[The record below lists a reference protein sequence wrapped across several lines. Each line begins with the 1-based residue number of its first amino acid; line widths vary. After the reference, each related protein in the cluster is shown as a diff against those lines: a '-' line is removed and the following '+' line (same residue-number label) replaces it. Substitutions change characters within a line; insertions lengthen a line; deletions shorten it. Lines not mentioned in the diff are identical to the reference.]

1 MIDFIWK
8 LLELVATIFDGF
20 ILTRFVFLTLNCNLK
35 YRANKV
41 KYFISSIGYAII
53 ISIMNSVTV
62 FEGLG
67 GVIYTVYAFLISFFL
82 LQGTVIKKLFVS
94 ILNNIIALF
103 VNVLVS
109 SAVSAAFKE
118 DMAVI
123 YTEQSEV
130 RLIAVISAQILMFIF
145 CDLLI
150 KIIGQDKLSLNKKE
164 WFLILTTFVFSFLT
178 IAIIHITQ
186 TYYDIPE
193 TAALLMLFAKI
204 SSVILF
210 VASFYIIFALSRSNK
225 ESEELRILRQQHEY
239 RIQYA
244 NNIKMQYDEI
254 KRIKHDMKQSYLVID
269 SLMSDK
275 KYTEANEYI
284 KSNISNLGKSEVII
298 DVGND
303 FVNAILNSKLTFAKS
318 AGIEVIC
325 SSTNNI
331 GGIDDTDLCSLLGN
345 MLDNAI
351 EACEK
356 CSGEKL
362 IETSISI
369 RDNKCSIIVSNSVEA
384 EILKNNKALKT
395 TKKDTENHGFG
406 VRSIRAIAEKYGGVV
421 NFYQERN
428 MFNCQVVLMLK

>member
-1 MIDFIWK
+1 MIDFLWK
-8 LLELVATIFDGF
+8 LLELAVTIFDGF
-20 ILTRFVFLTLNCNLK
+20 ILTRFVFLTLNCNLQ

-67 GVIYTVYAFLISFFL
+67 GVIYTVYAFLISLFL

-118 DMAVI
+118 NIAVI
-123 YTEQSEV
+123 YTEQSII

-150 KIIGQDKLSLNKKE
+150 KIIRKDKLSLNKKE
-164 WFLILTTFVFSFLT
+164 WFLILTTFIFSFST

-186 TYYDIPE
+186 TYYDIPR
-193 TAALLMLFAKI
+193 AATLLMLFAEI

-254 KRIKHDMKQSYLVID
+254 RRIRHDMKQSYSVIE
-269 SLMSDK
+269 SLISDE
-275 KYTEANEYI
+275 KYTEASEYV
-284 KSNISNLGKSEVII
+284 KSNISSFGKSEVII

-318 AGIEVIC
+318 IGIEVIC
-325 SSTNNI
+325 SSTSNI
-331 GGIDDTDLCSLLGN
+331 WGIDDTDLCSLLGN

-356 CSGEKL
+356 CKGEKL

-369 RDNKCSIIVSNSVEA
+369 RENKCCIIVSNSVET

-395 TKKDTENHGFG
+395 TKKDTENHCFG
-406 VRSIRAIAEKYGGVV
+406 VRSIRTIAEKYGGVV

>member
-67 GVIYTVYAFLISFFL
+67 GVIYTVYAFLISLFL

-118 DMAVI
+118 DISVI
-123 YTEQSEV
+123 YTKQSPV

-164 WFLILTTFVFSFLT
+164 WFLILTAFVFSFVT

-193 TAALLMLFAKI
+193 TAALLMLFAEI

-254 KRIKHDMKQSYLVID
+254 RRIRHDMKQSYLVID

>member
-1 MIDFIWK
+1 MIDFLWK
-8 LLELVATIFDGF
+8 LLELAVTIFDGF
-20 ILTRFVFLTLNCNLK
+20 VLTRFVFLTLNCNLQ
-35 YRANKV
+35 YRANKA

-67 GVIYTVYAFLISFFL
+67 GVIYTVYAFLISLFL

-118 DMAVI
+118 NIAVI
-123 YTEQSEV
+123 YTEQSLV
-130 RLIAVISAQILMFIF
+130 RLIAIISAQILMFII

-150 KIIGQDKLSLNKKE
+150 KIIGEYKLVLNKKE
-164 WFLILTTFVFSFLT
+164 WFLILVNFVFSFST
-178 IAIIHITQ
+178 IAIIHIAQ
-186 TYYDIPE
+186 TYYDIPRE
-193 TAALLMLFAKI
+193 ATILMLFAEI

-225 ESEELRILRQQHEY
+225 ESEELHILRQQHQY

-254 KRIKHDMKQSYLVID
+254 RRIRHDMKQSYSVIE
-269 SLMSDK
+269 SLISDE
-275 KYTEANEYI
+275 KYTEASKYI
-284 KSNISNLGKSEVII
+284 ESNINNFGKSEILI

-318 AGIEVIC
+318 IGIEVIC
-325 SSTNNI
+325 SSTSNI
-331 GGIDDTDLCSLLGN
+331 QGIDDTDLCSLLGN

-351 EACEK
+351 EACEQCK
-356 CSGEKL
+356 GEKL
-362 IETSISI
+362 IEASISI
-369 RDNKCSIIVSNSVEA
+369 RENKCIIIVSNSVES
-384 EILKNNKALKT
+384 EIMKNNKALET
-395 TKKDTENHGFG
+395 TKKDAKNHGFG
-406 VRSIRAIAEKYGGVV
+406 VKSIRTIAEKYGGLV
-421 NFYQERN
+421 NFYQEKSL
-428 MFNCQVVLMLK
+428 FNCQVVLMLK

>member
-1 MIDFIWK
+1 MIDFLWK
-8 LLELVATIFDGF
+8 LLELAVTIFDGF
-20 ILTRFVFLTLNCNLK
+20 VLTRFVFLTLNCNLQ

-67 GVIYTVYAFLISFFL
+67 GVIYTVYAFLISLFL

-118 DMAVI
+118 NIAVI
-123 YTEQSEV
+123 YTEQSLV
-130 RLIAVISAQILMFIF
+130 RLIAIISAQILMFII

-150 KIIGQDKLSLNKKE
+150 KIIGEYKLVLNKKE
-164 WFLILTTFVFSFLT
+164 WFLILVNFVFSFST
-178 IAIIHITQ
+178 IAIIHIAQ
-186 TYYDIPE
+186 TYYDIPRE
-193 TAALLMLFAKI
+193 ATILMLFAEI

-225 ESEELRILRQQHEY
+225 ESEELHILRQQHQY

-254 KRIKHDMKQSYLVID
+254 RRIRHDMKQSYSVIE
-269 SLMSDK
+269 SLISDE
-275 KYTEANEYI
+275 KYTEASKYI
-284 KSNISNLGKSEVII
+284 ESNINNFGKSEILI

-318 AGIEVIC
+318 IGIEVIC
-325 SSTNNI
+325 SSTSNI
-331 GGIDDTDLCSLLGN
+331 QGIDDTDLCNLLGN

-351 EACEK
+351 EACEQCK
-356 CSGEKL
+356 GEKL
-362 IETSISI
+362 IEASISI
-369 RDNKCSIIVSNSVEA
+369 RENKCIIIVSNSVES
-384 EILKNNKALKT
+384 EIMKNNKALET
-395 TKKDTENHGFG
+395 TKKDAKNHGFG
-406 VRSIRAIAEKYGGVV
+406 VKSIRTIAEKYGGLV
-421 NFYQERN
+421 NFYQEKSL
-428 MFNCQVVLMLK
+428 FNCQVVLMLK

>member
-67 GVIYTVYAFLISFFL
+67 GVIYTVYAFLISLFL

-118 DMAVI
+118 DISVI
-123 YTEQSEV
+123 YTKQSPV

-164 WFLILTTFVFSFLT
+164 WFLILTTFVFSFVT

-193 TAALLMLFAKI
+193 TAALLMLFAEI

-254 KRIKHDMKQSYLVID
+254 RRIRHDMKQSYLVID

-331 GGIDDTDLCSLLGN
+331 WGIDDTDLCSLLGN

>member
-1 MIDFIWK
+1 MIDFLWK
-8 LLELVATIFDGF
+8 LLEFAATIFDGF

-67 GVIYTVYAFLISFFL
+67 GVIYTVYAFLISLFL

-109 SAVSAAFKE
+109 SAVSATFKE
-118 DMAVI
+118 DIAVI

-164 WFLILTTFVFSFLT
+164 WFLILTTFVFSFVT

-193 TAALLMLFAKI
+193 TAALLMLFAEI

-210 VASFYIIFALSRSNK
+210 VASFYIIFALSRSNTK
-225 ESEELRILRQQHEY
+225 SEELRILRQQHEY

-254 KRIKHDMKQSYLVID
+254 RRIRHDMKQSYLVID

-275 KYTEANEYI
+275 KYTEASEYI

-318 AGIEVIC
+318 IGIEVIC
-325 SSTNNI
+325 SSTSNI

-345 MLDNAI
+345 ILDNAI
-351 EACEK
+351 ETCEK
-356 CSGEKL
+356 CRGEKL

>member
-1 MIDFIWK
+1 MIDFLWK
-8 LLELVATIFDGF
+8 LLELAVTIFDGF
-20 ILTRFVFLTLNCNLK
+20 VLTRFVFLTLNCNLQ

-41 KYFISSIGYAII
+41 KYFISSIGYSII

-67 GVIYTVYAFLISFFL
+67 GVIYTVYAFLISLFL

-118 DMAVI
+118 NIAVI
-123 YTEQSEV
+123 YTEQSLV
-130 RLIAVISAQILMFIF
+130 RLIAIISAQILMFII

-150 KIIGQDKLSLNKKE
+150 KIIGEYKLVLNKKE
-164 WFLILTTFVFSFLT
+164 WFLILVNFVFSFST
-178 IAIIHITQ
+178 IAIIHIAQ
-186 TYYDIPE
+186 TYYDIPRE
-193 TAALLMLFAKI
+193 ATILMLFAEI

-225 ESEELRILRQQHEY
+225 ESEELHILRQQHQY

-254 KRIKHDMKQSYLVID
+254 RRIRHDMKQSYSVIE
-269 SLMSDK
+269 SLISDE
-275 KYTEANEYI
+275 KYTEASKYI
-284 KSNISNLGKSEVII
+284 ESNINNFGKSEILI

-318 AGIEVIC
+318 IGIEVIC
-325 SSTNNI
+325 SSTSNI
-331 GGIDDTDLCSLLGN
+331 QGIDDTDLCSLLGN

-351 EACEK
+351 EACEQCK
-356 CSGEKL
+356 GEKL
-362 IETSISI
+362 IEASISI
-369 RDNKCSIIVSNSVEA
+369 RENKCIIIVSNSVES
-384 EILKNNKALKT
+384 EIMKNNKALET
-395 TKKDTENHGFG
+395 TKKDAKNHGFG
-406 VRSIRAIAEKYGGVV
+406 VKSIRTIAEKYGGLV
-421 NFYQERN
+421 NFYQEKSL
-428 MFNCQVVLMLK
+428 FNCQVVLMLK

>member
-67 GVIYTVYAFLISFFL
+67 GVIYTVYAFLISLFL

-118 DMAVI
+118 DISVI
-123 YTEQSEV
+123 YTKQSPV

-164 WFLILTTFVFSFLT
+164 WFLILTTFVFSFVT

-193 TAALLMLFAKI
+193 TAALLMLFAEI

-254 KRIKHDMKQSYLVID
+254 RRIRHDMKQSYLVID

-284 KSNISNLGKSEVII
+284 KSNISNLGKSEVIV

-384 EILKNNKALKT
+384 EILKNNKTLKT
-395 TKKDTENHGFG
+395 TKKDTKNHGFG

>member
-1 MIDFIWK
+1 MIDFLWK
-8 LLELVATIFDGF
+8 LLEFAATIFDGF

-67 GVIYTVYAFLISFFL
+67 GVIYTVYAFLISLFL

-118 DMAVI
+118 DIAII
-123 YTEQSEV
+123 YTEQSLV

-150 KIIGQDKLSLNKKE
+150 KIIGQDKLSLNRKE
-164 WFLILTTFVFSFLT
+164 WFLILTTFVFSFVT

-193 TAALLMLFAKI
+193 TAALLMLFAEI

-225 ESEELRILRQQHEY
+225 ESEELRNLRQQHEY

-244 NNIKMQYDEI
+244 NNIKMQYNEI
-254 KRIKHDMKQSYLVID
+254 RRIKHDMKQSYLVID

-275 KYTEANEYI
+275 KYAEASEYI

-318 AGIEVIC
+318 IGIEVIC
-325 SSTNNI
+325 SSTSNI

-345 MLDNAI
+345 ILDNAI

-356 CSGEKL
+356 CRGEKL

>member
-67 GVIYTVYAFLISFFL
+67 GVIYTVYAFLISLFL

-225 ESEELRILRQQHEY
+225 ESEVLRILRQQHEY

-318 AGIEVIC
+318 MGIEVIC
-325 SSTNNI
+325 SSTSNI

-345 MLDNAI
+345 ILDNAI

-356 CSGEKL
+356 CKGEKF

-406 VRSIRAIAEKYGGVV
+406 VRSIRAIAKKYGGVV

>member
-1 MIDFIWK
+1 MIDFFGK
-8 LLELVATIFDGF
+8 LLELAVTIFDGF
-20 ILTRFVFLTLNCNLK
+20 VLTRFVYLTLNCNLQ
-35 YRANKV
+35 YRVNKV
-41 KYFISSIGYAII
+41 KYFLSSVGYAIV

-67 GVIYTVYAFLISFFL
+67 GVIYTVYAFLISLFL

-109 SAVSAAFKE
+109 STVSAAFKE
-118 DMAVI
+118 NVTVI
-123 YTEQSEV
+123 YTEQSLV
-130 RLIAVISAQILMFIF
+130 RLIAVISAQILMFVI

-150 KIIGQDKLSLNKKE
+150 KIIGEDKLSLNKKE
-164 WFLILTTFVFSFLT
+164 WFLILVNFVFSFST
-178 IAIIHITQ
+178 IAIIHIAQ
-186 TYYDIPE
+186 TYYDIPR
-193 TAALLMLFAKI
+193 TATLLMLLAEI

-225 ESEELRILRQQHEY
+225 ESEELHILKQQHKY

-254 KRIKHDMKQSYLVID
+254 RRIRHDMKQSYLVIE
-269 SLMSDK
+269 SLIADQ
-275 KYTEANEYI
+275 KYNEASKYI
-284 KSNISNLGKSEVII
+284 ESNISSFGKSEILI

-318 AGIEVIC
+318 IGIEVIC
-325 SSTNNI
+325 SSTSNI
-331 GGIDDTDLCSLLGN
+331 QGIDDTDLCSLLGN

-351 EACEK
+351 EACEQ
-356 CSGEKL
+356 CNDEKL

-369 RDNKCSIIVSNSVEA
+369 RENKCCIIVSNSVEA
-384 EILKNNKALKT
+384 DILKNNKTLKT

-406 VRSIRAIAEKYGGVV
+406 IKSIQAISKKYGGVV
-421 NFYQERN
+421 NFYQEKN
-428 MFNCQVVLMLK
+428 MFNCQVVLMMK